1 MIVTMQLVARSSASR
16 GTARRGAVGRA
27 AASDLRGKQE
37 THVKETYSGTF
48 LG

>member
-37 THVKETYSGTF
+37 THVKQTQGGTF

>member
-1 MIVTMQLVARSSASR
+1 MIVTMQLAARSSASR
-16 GTARRGAVGRA
+16 GTARRGAAGRE

-37 THVKETYSGTF
+37 THVKQTLSGTF